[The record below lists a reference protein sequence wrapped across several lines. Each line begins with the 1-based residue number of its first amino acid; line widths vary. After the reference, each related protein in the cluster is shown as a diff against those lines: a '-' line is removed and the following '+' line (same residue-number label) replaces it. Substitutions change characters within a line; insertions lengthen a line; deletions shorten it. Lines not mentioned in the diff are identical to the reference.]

1 MGGPGKGDPFS
12 PTKEGLLADKSTQL
26 VLAALGR
33 AAADPAGVPLHG
45 NKAQPGLFAGTA
57 LGKQAARHCL
67 DEGYLQVLRTE
78 TRGKA
83 TVEVCAISDKGLAY
97 LLGQVSPRQVLE
109 DFLRVL
115 EARQSQVSDLVAA
128 ARQMHVS
135 LDALKVSAEHVLR
148 QVRATPPPGT
158 NGHAQPAPGSDAWI
172 EQALTLLGRW
182 QASGASED
190 YPLPD
195 HYRQLQPSAP
205 DLTIG
210 RFHDGLRRL
219 HDQGKIYL
227 HPWTGPLHDLPE
239 PPYALLVGHEIA
251 YYASL
256 R

>member
-1 MGGPGKGDPFS
+1 V
-12 PTKEGLLADKSTQL
+12 ADKSTQL

-45 NKAQPGLFAGTA
+45 SKTQPGLFAGTA
-57 LGKQAARHCL
+57 AGKKAARLCL
-67 DEGYLQVLRTE
+67 DEGYLRVLSTQ
-78 TRGKA
+78 TRGK
-83 TVEVCAISDKGLAY
+83 TTQDICGISDRGLAY
-97 LLGQVSPRQVLE
+97 LLSQVSPRQVLE

-115 EARQSQVSDLVAA
+115 EARQNQVADLVAS
-128 ARQMHVS
+128 ARQIHAS
-135 LDALKVSAEHVLR
+135 LAAFKASAEHVLQ
-148 QVRATPPPGT
+148 QVRAAPPVGV
-158 NGHAQPAPGSDAWI
+158 NGNHPKPAADAWT
-172 EQALTLLGRW
+172 EQALALLEKW

-195 HYRQLQPSAP
+195 LYRHLHTSAA

>member
-1 MGGPGKGDPFS
+1 
-12 PTKEGLLADKSTQL
+12 LADKSTQL

-45 NKAQPGLFAGTA
+45 SKATPGLFAGTA

-67 DEGYLQVLRTE
+67 DEGYLRVLHTE
-78 TRGKA
+78 TRGK
-83 TVEVCAISDKGLAY
+83 TSHEVCTLSDKGLTF
-97 LLGQVSPRQVLE
+97 LLSQVSARQVLE

-115 EARQSQVSDLVAA
+115 EARQSQLGDLVAA
-128 ARQMHVS
+128 ARQMHAS
-135 LDALKVSAEHVLR
+135 LDALKASAEHVL
-148 QVRATPPPGT
+148 QHVRSAPPPGV
-158 NGHAQPAPGSDAWI
+158 NGHAKPAPSNGDAWT
-172 EQALTLLGRW
+172 EQAVALLDRW

-190 YPLPD
+190 YPLPEL
-195 HYRQLQPSAP
+195 YRQLQASAA

-219 HDQGKIYL
+219 HDQGRIYL

-239 PPYALLVGHEIA
+239 PPCALLVGHEIA

>member
-1 MGGPGKGDPFS
+1 V
-12 PTKEGLLADKSTQL
+12 ADKSTQL

-33 AAADPAGVPLHG
+33 AAADPAGVPLFG
-45 NKAQPGLFAGTA
+45 SKAQPGLFAGTA
-57 LGKQAARHCL
+57 VGKQAARHCL
-67 DEGYLQVLRTE
+67 DEGYLRVLRTE
-78 TRGKA
+78 PRGK
-83 TVEVCAISDKGLAY
+83 TTQEVCAISDRGLAY

-115 EARQSQVSDLVAA
+115 EARRNQVADLVAA
-128 ARQMHVS
+128 ARQMHAS
-135 LDALKVSAEHVLR
+135 LDALKASAEHVLQ
-148 QVRATPPPGT
+148 QVRAAPPPGT
-158 NGHAQPAPGSDAWI
+158 NGCHPPAGTDAWM
-172 EQALTLLGRW
+172 ELAQTLLGRW

-195 HYRQLQPSAP
+195 LYRQLQAAAP

-219 HDQGKIYL
+219 HDRERIYL

-239 PPYALLVGHEIA
+239 PPYALLIGHEIA

>member
-1 MGGPGKGDPFS
+1 
-12 PTKEGLLADKSTQL
+12 LADKSTQL

-45 NKAQPGLFAGTA
+45 SKAEPGLFAGTA
-57 LGKQAARHCL
+57 LGKQAARHCV
-67 DEGYLQVLRTE
+67 DEGYLRVLETR

-83 TVEVCAISDKGLAY
+83 TVEVCTISDKGLAY

-115 EARQSQVSDLVAA
+115 EARQAQVGDLVAA
-128 ARQMHVS
+128 ARQMHAG
-135 LDALKVSAEHVLR
+135 LDALRASAEHVL
-148 QVRATPPPGT
+148 QHVRSAPPTGV
-158 NGHAQPAPGSDAWI
+158 NGHARPAPPTGDAWT
-172 EQALTLLGRW
+172 EQAVVLLDRW

-190 YPLPD
+190 YPLPEL
-195 HYRQLQPSAP
+195 YRQLRASAA

-219 HDQGKIYL
+219 HEQGRIYL

>member
-1 MGGPGKGDPFS
+1 
-12 PTKEGLLADKSTQL
+12 LADKSTQL

-33 AAADPAGVPLHG
+33 AAAEPAGLPLHG
-45 NKAQPGLFAGTA
+45 SKAQPGLFAATA
-57 LGKQAARHCL
+57 AGKQAARHCL
-67 DEGYLQVLRTE
+67 DEGYLRVLRTE
-78 TRGKA
+78 TRGKTTHDVC
-83 TVEVCAISDKGLAY
+83 TVSDKGLAY

-115 EARQSQVSDLVAA
+115 EARQNQVADLVAA
-128 ARQMHVS
+128 ARQMHAS
-135 LDALKVSAEHVLR
+135 LDALKASAEHVLR
-148 QVRATPPPGT
+148 QVRAAPPPGT
-158 NGHAQPAPGSDAWI
+158 NGAHPKPADWT
-172 EQALTLLGRW
+172 EQALALLGRW
-182 QASGASED
+182 HDSGASED

-195 HYRQLQPSAP
+195 LYRQLQASAA

-219 HDQGKIYL
+219 HDEGRIYL

-239 PPYALLVGHEIA
+239 PPYALLIGHMIA

>member
-1 MGGPGKGDPFS
+1 MDSGPSGRRP
-12 PTKEGLLADKSTQL
+12 KEGRLADKSTQL

-45 NKAQPGLFAGTA
+45 SKAQPGLFAGTA

-67 DEGYLQVLRTE
+67 DEGYLRVLRTE
-78 TRGKA
+78 TRGK
-83 TVEVCAISDKGLAY
+83 TTQEVCTLSDKGLTY

-115 EARQSQVSDLVAA
+115 ESRRNQVADLVAA
-128 ARQMHVS
+128 ARQMHAS
-135 LDALKVSAEHVLR
+135 LDALRASAEHVLQ
-148 QVRATPPPGT
+148 QVRSAPPPGV
-158 NGHAQPAPGSDAWI
+158 NGAHPKPAAGAWT
-172 EQALTLLGRW
+172 EQALELLGCW

-195 HYRQLQPSAP
+195 LYRQLRASAP
-205 DLTIG
+205 ELTIG
-210 RFHDGLRRL
+210 GFHDSLRCL
-219 HDQGKIYL
+219 HDQGRLYL

-256 R
+256 RG